1 LVTLYFVGVFFNNFM
16 VGNIGGDAVR
26 VYDLKRL
33 TGKGV
38 SGFAA
43 TFLDRF
49 IGLFVLILFSAIAFA
64 ASGHLWSVSIGLP
77 ILALSVGLLG
87 ILSFGFSRR
96 LSIRLLGIAE
106 KVLPNRVISL
116 LEDIRQA
123 FLTYRHAYGVVIR
136 VGCVAVGVQVCRIA
150 VYYSTSLA
158 LGQDVSFLHFLVFI
172 PLIAIVAAVPISFGG
187 IGVREQMGAL
197 LFGQVGVEPATA
209 LAMMFLGYLAGILAS
224 LFGGIVFVLRGPGA
238 RSVGENFQE
247 QAN

>member
-1 LVTLYFVGVFFNNFM
+1 M
-16 VGNIGGDAVR
+16 
-26 VYDLKRL
+26 
-33 TGKGV
+33 
-38 SGFAA
+38 
-43 TFLDRF
+43 
-49 IGLFVLILFSAIAFA
+49 
-64 ASGHLWSVSIGLP
+64 
-77 ILALSVGLLG
+77 
-87 ILSFGFSRR
+87 
-96 LSIRLLGIAE
+96 
-106 KVLPNRVISL
+106 
-116 LEDIRQA
+116 
-123 FLTYRHAYGVVIR
+123 
-136 VGCVAVGVQVCRIA
+136 GCVAVGVQVCRIA